1 VNLIRD
7 QVPALMA
14 ANGQRC
20 AYHIAGRAEYELR
33 LRAKLL
39 EEAHEAAEATSAAGL
54 LDELGDVLQ
63 VLYALAALAGYAPAE
78 VEHARARKAAV
89 RGGFARGVVWHGP
102 QPDARGGAA

>member
-1 VNLIRD
+1 VKLIRD
-7 QVPALMA
+7 RVPALMA

-20 AYHIAGRAEYELR
+20 AHHLAGPAEYEAR

-39 EEAHEAAEATSAAGL
+39 EEAAAAAGPAGL

-63 VLYALAALAGYAPAE
+63 VLYALAALAGYSPAE
-78 VEHARARKAAV
+78 VERARTRKAAV

-102 QPDARGGAA
+102 QPTSWDGAA